1 MKNLKLKKAIVILA
15 ASYVILTCTASGRDY
30 NPNFDLSQEEEFG
43 KPFATYEDGDIYIG
57 DQTYIDS
64 IKDKVE
70 KDDVLIVDKRTIDDS
85 DMCVLNSY
93 RISDPQDRNTIIE
106 VIQEYEKLYPS
117 VWERTTESMR
127 NEWEIHN
134 ILYHLNYKEYR
145 TGHVDLNNEDEE
157 IYDDPVLTK
166 ILRN

>member
-15 ASYVILTCTASGRDY
+15 ATYVVLTCTGSGREY
-30 NPNFDLSQEEEFG
+30 NPNYEINHSDEDT

-57 DQTYIDS
+57 NQTYIDS
-64 IKDKVE
+64 IKDKVDE
-70 KDDVLIVDKRTIDDS
+70 DDILVVDKRTLEDS
-85 DMCVLNSY
+85 DMCILDSY
-93 RISDPQDRNTIIE
+93 RISDANTRNTILE
-106 VIQEYEKLYPS
+106 VLEEYEKLYPS
-117 VWERTTESMR
+117 SWDRTIESMR

-157 IYDDPVLTK
+157 IYDDIVLTK

>member
-1 MKNLKLKKAIVILA
+1 MQYCQQITSSVTKVCIKHPKSHNSFCV
-15 ASYVILTCTASGRDY
+15 
-30 NPNFDLSQEEEFG
+30 LSQEEEFG
-43 KPFATYEDGDIYIG
+43 KPFASYEDGDIYIG

-64 IKDKVE
+64 IKGRVA

-127 NEWEIHN
+127 NEWDIHN
-134 ILYHLNYKEYR
+134 LLYHLNYKEYR
-145 TGHVDLNNEDEE
+145 TGHVDFNNGDESKYNSE
-157 IYDDPVLTK
+157 VLTK
-166 ILRN
+166 VLRN